1 VRRWRDSS
9 PNQRGDHARGSG
21 DVPIAGARRRVG
33 PQAVSVR
40 RGESR
45 GAFHDE
51 DESPPRPQRSVRRSG
66 RARPSLGDFSNL
78 PLEPRTLAIVGGAVV
93 VLIVLAIVFTRGA
106 SEPASVESTPVPVA
120 VTSPTSPTPAG
131 PTAVPTQGPVQATIV
146 PLEPSYTVQSGDTLA
161 IIARRYN
168 TTVDAL
174 VSINNLPDR
183 NTLRVGQRLILPNQ

>member
-1 VRRWRDSS
+1 
-9 PNQRGDHARGSG
+9 
-21 DVPIAGARRRVG
+21 
-33 PQAVSVR
+33 
-40 RGESR
+40 
-45 GAFHDE
+45 
-51 DESPPRPQRSVRRSG
+51 
-66 RARPSLGDFSNL
+66 
-78 PLEPRTLAIVGGAVV
+78 VV

-120 VTSPTSPTPAG
+120 VTSPTPAG